1 VQDPR
6 DAAYSGMPLSAL
18 DNANVDYCVAISDMG
33 PLLATLV
40 AQPHGKSKA
49 VPEDVRTE
57 AVIAERVLSDIS
69 HA

>member
-1 VQDPR
+1 
-6 DAAYSGMPLSAL
+6 
-18 DNANVDYCVAISDMG
+18 MG

-69 HA
+69 R